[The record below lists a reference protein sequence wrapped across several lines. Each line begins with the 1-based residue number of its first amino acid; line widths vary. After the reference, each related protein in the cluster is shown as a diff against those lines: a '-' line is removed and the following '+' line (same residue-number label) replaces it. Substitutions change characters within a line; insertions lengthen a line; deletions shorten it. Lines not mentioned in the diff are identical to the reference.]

1 MTLILNGTDNSATTP
16 AVTGTDTDT
25 GVYYPA
31 ANQVALATNG
41 TLAMLVDAS
50 GNILV
55 NSTTLP
61 AALATNFKNIFVKG
75 SNNGVVTASSNDQLC
90 SVSMYSGANSTDVP
104 SMLFQNGLR
113 FGLTTDLGTGG
124 YAEKMRV
131 NTNGIGVGGAVPSS
145 GIGITFP
152 ASQSASSDANT
163 LDDYEEGTWTPAI
176 TSENGSI
183 TAYTSEGT
191 YTKIGNIVTVTGY
204 TSLTTVGTAGGRL
217 FIGGFPFTP
226 TYTTSFIQPA
236 CPVRESNSTGYIYFA
251 YINGSTAD
259 GVIQNSTAGAIAW
272 SNSYKYSWTISY
284 KC

>member
-1 MTLILNGTDNSATTP
+1 LTLILNGTDNSATTP

-31 ANQVALATNG
+31 ANQVAIATSG
-41 TLAMLVDAS
+41 TQAMLANAS
-50 GNILV
+50 Q
-55 NSTTLP
+55 
-61 AALATNFKNIFVKG
+61 
-75 SNNGVVTASSNDQLC
+75 GVQF
-90 SVSMYSGANSTDVP
+90 AN
-104 SMLFQNGLR
+104 
-113 FGLTTDLGTGG
+113 
-124 YAEKMRV
+124 A
-131 NTNGIGVGGAVPSS
+131 IGVGATTPTTSGA
-145 GIGITFP
+145 GITFP
-152 ASQSASSDANT
+152 ATQSASANANT

-236 CPVRESNSTGYIYFA
+236 CPSRESNSTGYIYFA

-272 SNSYKYSWTISY
+272 SNSYKYSWTFSY